1 MLMKSGLLCLTR
13 LERRQF
19 YEVIILNRNDIYQ
32 KGDLMKVLTTPER
45 PFRYDELADKIIRE
59 ARSRLGCAVLR
70 FLDCMILG
78 YGPPVIVFDIYN
90 NHGKLQTFKVI
101 LPLGSDKQ
109 LKKDHLGL
117 VSCLEAKKLMRIKK
131 I

>member
-1 MLMKSGLLCLTR
+1 
-13 LERRQF
+13 
-19 YEVIILNRNDIYQ
+19 
-32 KGDLMKVLTTPER
+32 
-45 PFRYDELADKIIRE
+45 
-59 ARSRLGCAVLR
+59 
-70 FLDCMILG
+70 MILG

-131 I
+131 YNSSRSSTMPRYLSALRITPEKSLLLPGISCAGGRWVRLLLFCCRLHERAGITYCHKV

>member
-1 MLMKSGLLCLTR
+1 
-13 LERRQF
+13 
-19 YEVIILNRNDIYQ
+19 
-32 KGDLMKVLTTPER
+32 MKVLTTPER

-117 VSCLEAKKLMRIKK
+117 VYCLEAKKLMRIKK